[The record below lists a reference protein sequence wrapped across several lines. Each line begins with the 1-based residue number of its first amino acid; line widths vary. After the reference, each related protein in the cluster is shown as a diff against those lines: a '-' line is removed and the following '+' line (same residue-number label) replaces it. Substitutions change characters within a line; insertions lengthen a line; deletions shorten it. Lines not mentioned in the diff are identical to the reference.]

1 MLVGPRPVQDEPVPS
16 RLAPAVAALVVAAG
30 ALLAA
35 AAVVVAAVRLPTDGA
50 VLPVQRSSFLAEGV
64 RVDAVD
70 GHGLHDGDVVRAV
83 DGARAGAELRGTGPV
98 AGERLT
104 YQVVRGGEV
113 RDAAVRIE
121 DRDVA
126 GAVGRDWGGAV
137 LVPALAIIGALL
149 VWRRPDLPATRA
161 LLVLGTTSTLAW
173 TLLAVGPSPLDLWT
187 GRWWFLAAGPAVLVA
202 ECAVLHF
209 VLVFP
214 APPAVLARRPWL
226 VGLSY
231 AVPLA
236 LHAVDAA
243 ISSVGATATEVLG
256 AWSMPRLEPLLVVA
270 TVAVPLARL
279 RRTHDPLARR
289 QLRLVGWQLAGSGA
303 VYVLV
308 FGLPG
313 ALGGDP
319 ILPASFASVSFW
331 PFPVVLAV
339 AVLRF
344 DLFEIRAVAHRSL
357 LYAALTA
364 AVIGLYAA
372 VVGVLS
378 AVTGEHAGFAA
389 SAVAAGAVAVAVQPL
404 RRHLHDLVGRLVYG
418 AAAEPYAV
426 LAELGRRLEDQAHP
440 AAVLDAA
447 VETVARSLS
456 RPSAAIEV
464 DGEVMAR
471 FGSADGEVLSVPL
484 VHQRAVVGTL
494 SVGLRHEGE
503 QLGPAEERL
512 LADLAAHVGAALAS
526 TRLALAV
533 QRSRERLVTALE
545 DERRRV
551 GRDLH
556 DGLGPRLAAAAMKL
570 EAADRM
576 ARRDLDAGLAVQ
588 EEVRAELQQVIA
600 EVRRLVHGLRPT
612 ALDQLGLVGAL
623 EEQANRLAVRSVP
636 AGGPDVALVVDG
648 EIPELPAAV
657 EVAAYR
663 VASEAMTNA
672 VRHSAASQVIVRLEV
687 ADQVVVEVVDDG
699 RGMLDGVSPGI
710 GLTSMH
716 ERAAE
721 LGGTVTIDRAPGGGT
736 RVLARLPLEVS

>member
-1 MLVGPRPVQDEPVPS
+1 
-16 RLAPAVAALVVAAG
+16 VAALVVAAG

-35 AAVVVAAVRLPTDGA
+35 AAVVVAAARLPADGA
-50 VLPVQRSSFLAEGV
+50 VVPAQRSSFQADGV
-64 RVDAVD
+64 RVDAVA
-70 GHGLHDGDVVRAV
+70 GHGLQDGDVVVAV
-83 DGARAGAELRGTGPV
+83 AGARAGVDLPGTGPE
-98 AGERLT
+98 AGERVT
-104 YQVVRGGEV
+104 YRVLRDGELRDVSVRVE
-113 RDAAVRIE
+113 E
-121 DRDVA
+121 RDVA

-161 LLVLGTTSTLAW
+161 LLVLGTASTLAW
-173 TLLAVGPSPLDLWT
+173 LLLAVGPSPLDLWT
-187 GRWWFLAAGPAVLVA
+187 GRWWFAGVGLATLVA

-214 APPAVLARRPWL
+214 SPPAALARRPWL

-243 ISSVGATATEVLG
+243 LSSMGGATATESLG
-256 AWSMPRLEPLLVVA
+256 VWTMPRLEPLLVVA

-279 RRTHDPLARR
+279 RRTVDPLARR

-303 VYVLV
+303 AYVLL
-308 FGLPG
+308 FALPG

-319 ILPASFASVSFW
+319 VLPASFASVSFW
-331 PFPVVLAV
+331 PFPLVLAV

-378 AVTGEHAGFAA
+378 AVTGEHTGFAA

-404 RRHLHDLVGRLVYG
+404 RRHLHGLVDRLVYG

-456 RPSAAIEV
+456 RPYAAIEV
-464 DGEVMAR
+464 DGEVTAQ
-471 FGSADGEVLSVPL
+471 FGSTDAGALSVPL
-484 VHQRAVVGTL
+484 VHQRAEVGRL
-494 SVGLRHEGE
+494 LVGLRHSGE
-503 QLGPAEERL
+503 QLGPAEARL

-545 DERRRV
+545 EERRRV

-570 EAADRM
+570 EAADRI

-588 EEVRAELQQVIA
+588 EEVRAELQQVIG
-600 EVRRLVHGLRPT
+600 EVRRLVHGLRPS
-612 ALDQLGLVGAL
+612 ALDQLGLVAAL
-623 EEQANRLAVRSVP
+623 EEQANRLSDRSGP
-636 AGGPDVALVVDG
+636 TGGPKVAVVVDG
-648 EIPELPAAV
+648 QVPELPAAV

-663 VASEAMTNA
+663 IASEAMTNA
-672 VRHSAASQVIVRLEV
+672 VRHSAATEVLVRLVVGNE
-687 ADQVVVEVVDDG
+687 VVVEVVDDG
-699 RGMLDGVSPGI
+699 RGMREVVSPGI
-710 GLTSMH
+710 GLASMH

-721 LGGTVTIDRAPGGGT
+721 LGGAVMINGAPGGGT
-736 RVLARLPLEVS
+736 RVVARLPLEAS